1 MDKEL
6 IEDKLTK
13 KNDDHLILPKINTKN
28 SNVFSQKFSSGTENP
43 VSLNKIKILQ
53 YNIKYIINI
62 QTSIIIREAEV
73 HIDGQTE
80 ATPHKVRKIRKKI
93 KLPKLKSPNY
103 DQVLNTEDMEYLAKD
118 YLRENNNIFS
128 YIKKKNRRLLKKIN
142 KRLETVE
149 PDNPLGN
156 EIQEMVKLHS
166 CKFHSPKEEKNKSLI
181 EEFDEEMKMLKS
193 PKKKMPWD
201 INNNKKKNEIIN
213 EDNIMRYRKR
223 MAFRYRF
230 MSENKKI
237 KNNKKSKK
245 NIIAKNNE
253 KMNRLLKISKSI
265 PNFLRDALNS
275 ESDLNKKNKGYEA
288 AIQSEKISNMED
300 KSITNMSPI
309 DSEKDVYDNFEPS
322 YDNDNYNENNLYN
335 NPNLH
340 KDYFKMIYN
349 SVDYFDNYNE
359 HQKEDFTNKNIDR
372 IITYNDDNTDI
383 FKITKLNYPYSVKLP
398 NQRKTKSNNKYMKP
412 KKPINGRYIND
423 LNLLLSQEK
432 FNTYFEIILSIKMQL

>member
-1 MDKEL
+1 
-6 IEDKLTK
+6 
-13 KNDDHLILPKINTKN
+13 
-28 SNVFSQKFSSGTENP
+28 
-43 VSLNKIKILQ
+43 
-53 YNIKYIINI
+53 
-62 QTSIIIREAEV
+62 
-73 HIDGQTE
+73 
-80 ATPHKVRKIRKKI
+80 
-93 KLPKLKSPNY
+93 
-103 DQVLNTEDMEYLAKD
+103 MEYLAKD

-149 PDNPLGN
+149 PDNFYGN
-156 EIQEMVKLHS
+156 EIQEMVRLHS
-166 CKFHSPKEEKNKSLI
+166 SKFHAPKEEKNKSLI
-181 EEFDEEMKMLKS
+181 EVFDEEMKMLKS

-230 MSENKKI
+230 MSEK

-245 NIIAKNNE
+245 NIIAQNN
-253 KMNRLLKISKSI
+253 KKLNRIIKISKSI

-275 ESDLNKKNKGYEA
+275 ESDLNKKNKGYDA
-288 AIQSEKISNMED
+288 AIQSERISNEED

-309 DSEKDVYDNFEPS
+309 ESDKDIYDNFEPS
-322 YDNDNYNENNLYN
+322 YDNDIENYKENNLYN

-359 HQKEDFTNKNIDR
+359 HKKDDISNKNTER
-372 IITYNDDNTDI
+372 IISYNDDNTDI
-383 FKITKLNYPYSVKLP
+383 FKITKLNYPYSVKQP

-412 KKPINGRYIND
+412 KKPINGRYIKD
-423 LNLLLSQEK
+423 LNLLLS
-432 FNTYFEIILSIKMQL
+432 